1 MLKWLQHFSVEIFEI
16 AIRSMDVTYAA
27 LSSTGPVRGNN
38 EDYLA
43 MWQPETPEEKLRRGS
58 LTLLADGVG
67 GHGRGE
73 VASRLAVETALQ
85 AYKESTLETPLRHVL
100 ASMFTQANTAVY
112 DEGMKEV
119 KGGRMSTTLT
129 AAIFRN
135 NELAIGHVGDCRC
148 YLIRKGEI
156 RCLTTDHSY
165 VGLQM
170 KMGLLTREEA
180 QASDMRSVLTKCIGQ
195 ELVMSPDV
203 DVHLVTKDDLIV
215 TCCDGVH
222 GVLSDEDIAEA
233 AVLYKPA
240 DACRYLIRL
249 AERKGTEDN
258 VSVQVVRVDRVY
270 PVAYH
275 RGTPYHIKGTEP
287 TMGHEVQVGQVLDG
301 RFEITD
307 VVSRSGMASIFKA
320 TDLETKKT
328 VAVKVPLLQYESDP
342 AFYSRFERE
351 EEIGKTLE
359 HPYIL
364 HIIPMAN
371 KSRPYIAM
379 EYLEGQTLG
388 QLLRKVKPLPETDA
402 ITIASRLADALDYMH
417 RRRMNVI
424 HRDLKPDNIMICNDG
439 TLRIMDF
446 GIAKVTGLRRIT
458 FAGFSPTMGTPDYM
472 APEQVKGQRG
482 DERTDIY
489 SLGAMLYEMLTGKAP
504 FEGDNPYTIMNA
516 RLVSDP
522 LALRKLNP
530 KLSPQIEEIVL
541 HAMARKP
548 DDRYAS
554 AAEMKQELDNFEK
567 VQLTGRH
574 ERLKQAKPMEA
585 GLRANRLLIAA
596 LVIPVVILIIF
607 MLIFPHGK

>member
-1 MLKWLQHFSVEIFEI
+1 
-16 AIRSMDVTYAA
+16 MDLTYAA

-43 MWQPETPEEKLRRGS
+43 MWRPDSAEEKLRRGAIVV
-58 LTLLADGVG
+58 LADGVG

-73 VASRLAVETALQ
+73 VASKLAVETALKSFQ
-85 AYKESTLETPLRHVL
+85 ESAPETPLRQVL
-100 ASMFTQANTAVY
+100 SALFTRVNTAVY
-112 DEGMKEV
+112 DEGMKDAH
-119 KGGRMSTTLT
+119 GGRMSTTLT
-129 AAIFRN
+129 VAIFRH

-148 YLIRKGEI
+148 YLIRKGAI

-165 VGLQM
+165 VRLQQ
-170 KMGLLTREEA
+170 KMGLLTDAEA
-180 QASDMRSVLTKCIGQ
+180 LASELRSVLTKSIGQ
-195 ELVMSPDV
+195 EMMVSPDV
-203 DVHLVTKDDLIV
+203 DVHLVAKDDLVV

-222 GVLSDEDIAEA
+222 GVVDDEELADA
-233 AVLYKPA
+233 AILYKPD
-240 DACRYLIRL
+240 DACRFLIRL
-249 AERKGTEDN
+249 AERNGTEDN
-258 VSVQVVRVDRVY
+258 ISTQVVRVDRVY

-275 RGTPYHIKGTEP
+275 RGTPFHIKGAEP
-287 TMGHEVQVGQVLDG
+287 LMGHEVEVGQTLDN

-307 VVSRSGMASIFKA
+307 VISRSGMATVFKV
-320 TDLETKKT
+320 TDLETKKPA
-328 VAVKVPLLQYESDP
+328 AVKVPLLQYESDP
-342 AFYSRFERE
+342 AFFSRFERE
-351 EEIGKTLE
+351 EEIGRTLE

-364 HIIPMAN
+364 HIIPMTK

-379 EYLEGQTLG
+379 EYLQGQTLA
-388 QLLRKVKPLPETDA
+388 QLLRKVKPLPESDA
-402 ITIASRLADALDYMH
+402 IAIGSRLADALDYMH

-424 HRDLKPDNIMICNDG
+424 HRDLKPDNIMLCDDG
-439 TLRIMDF
+439 SLRVMDF
-446 GIAKVTGLRRIT
+446 GIAKATGLRRIT

-489 SLGAMLYEMLTGKAP
+489 SLGAIMYELLTGKTP
-504 FEGDNPYTIMNA
+504 FEGDNPYTIMNM

-522 LALRKLNP
+522 LALRSINP

-541 HAMARKP
+541 HAMARNP
-548 DDRYAS
+548 ADRYAS
-554 AAEMKQELDNFEK
+554 AAEMKQELDNLEK

-574 ERLKQAKPMEA
+574 ERLKQAKPAEA

-596 LVIPVVILIIF
+596 LIVPVVILIIF